1 MNGKRAVVLGRSDIV
16 VCNIKHW
23 SSYPKSKDC
32 YYQGAPVAT
41 LLTGENATVTLCHSK
56 TENIESI
63 VCMLL
68 SCR

>member
-1 MNGKRAVVLGRSDIV
+1 MANVLWCLVVVILWYVTSNTGQV
-16 VCNIKHW
+16 N
-23 SSYPKSKDC
+23 PKSKDC